1 MPDGSVQLGRPAASQ
16 PRVEVAT
23 EAASASGDP
32 ADPSDPSDPARSS
45 GACRSPHAFDAAGSA
60 AAPCAAEPPRSAAP
74 GAARMPRV
82 HRAFASLQTHYKKLD
97 TAQKLYLNCALALL
111 LYGVTYPLHAWWN
124 FVGLALLSLAFWFAG
139 MVCDALTLYKRI
151 YATHIGKGLLLLAF
165 TGFTNFAIAL
175 ANQRINAFAGVDP
188 SKFPHTEIFV
198 AILSIPFIALLILM
212 MLYTASVLF
221 LPVYGV
227 FFIAMDAKAKAF
239 FSAGLMKQDDS
250 EYPVITGIFR
260 FVSFFVFAGV
270 VLFFAKRM
278 LGDYDRFMT
287 STAERS
293 VYQLE
298 MFEKSPCD
306 VPAGARVA
314 FLDDGNIVYALRV
327 GAELKFFPQRC
338 KRSGQ

>member
-1 MPDGSVQLGRPAASQ
+1 
-16 PRVEVAT
+16 
-23 EAASASGDP
+23 
-32 ADPSDPSDPARSS
+32 
-45 GACRSPHAFDAAGSA
+45 
-60 AAPCAAEPPRSAAP
+60 
-74 GAARMPRV
+74 MPRV

-260 FVSFFVFAGV
+260 FVSF
-270 VLFFAKRM
+270 LC
-278 LGDYDRFMT
+278 
-287 STAERS
+287 
-293 VYQLE
+293 
-298 MFEKSPCD
+298 SPASFCFSRNGCWAITT
-306 VPAGARVA
+306 V
-314 FLDDGNIVYALRV
+314 
-327 GAELKFFPQRC
+327 
-338 KRSGQ
+338 S